1 MQLTLRQ
8 KAFFDK
14 LVDLYREAQRPV
26 HYSVLARGL
35 GVSRFSAY
43 DMLKLLEAK
52 GLVRS
57 EYVLDEREG
66 GPGRSSVVFA
76 PLLRAQEL
84 LSRLVTNPVEQSEWA
99 QTVAHILG
107 HLRQEQTPAG
117 PRDSGLLEE
126 LMAAIPKAM
135 SPLAYSAQTLTA
147 LLLPV
152 RNRLAS
158 LDRDL
163 TTILNLDDDAPSPAV
178 GWSCWQASRLALRSP
193 IPPAGWDATFRRGW
207 PSTPGSARATL
218 PAWTSNAA
226 RCWASSCAKCW
237 PIWNRSR
244 RWRAARSGRAPA
256 PRRPDARPLFVGFF
270 GFFAPPITEE
280 EESCPGSP

>member
-1 MQLTLRQ
+1 MELTLRQ

-14 LVDLYREAQRPV
+14 LVDLYREAHRPI
-26 HYSVLARGL
+26 HYTVLARGL

-52 GLVRS
+52 GLVRA
-57 EYVLDEREG
+57 EYVLDAREG

-84 LSRLVTNPVEQSEWA
+84 LSRLVTNPAEQGEWT

-107 HLRQEQTPAG
+107 HLRQEQSPAG

-152 RNRLAS
+152 RNRLES
-158 LDRDL
+158 LDHDL
-163 TTILNLDDDAPSPAV
+163 TTILNLDEEGAEAGGGLELLAGFALGASLTDTTSRLGRDIS
-178 GWSCWQASRLALRSP
+178 SRLAQYSRICQNHIARMDAERRQVLGQFVREVLANLEQKQNL
-193 IPPAGWDATFRRGW
+193 AGG
-207 PSTPGSARATL
+207 
-218 PAWTSNAA
+218 
-226 RCWASSCAKCW
+226 
-237 PIWNRSR
+237 
-244 RWRAARSGRAPA
+244 
-256 PRRPDARPLFVGFF
+256 
-270 GFFAPPITEE
+270 
-280 EESCPGSP
+280 

>member
-1 MQLTLRQ
+1 MELTLRQ
-8 KAFFDK
+8 KAFFDV

-26 HYSVLARGL
+26 HYSVLGQRL

-52 GLVRS
+52 GLVRA

-76 PLLRAQEL
+76 PLLKAQEL
-84 LSRLVTNPVEQSEWA
+84 LCRLVTNPVEQGEWS

-107 HLRQEQTPAG
+107 HLRQEQNPPDA
-117 PRDSGLLEE
+117 RDSSLLEE
-126 LMAAIPKAM
+126 LLAAIPKAM

-152 RNRLAS
+152 RNRLES

-163 TTILNLDDDAPSPAV
+163 ATILNLDEEGAESGGGLELLAGFALGASLSDTTSRLGRDIS
-178 GWSCWQASRLALRSP
+178 SRLAHYSRTCQNH
-193 IPPAGWDATFRRGW
+193 IARMDAERRQVLGQ
-207 PSTPGSARATL
+207 
-218 PAWTSNAA
+218 
-226 RCWASSCAKCW
+226 
-237 PIWNRSR
+237 
-244 RWRAARSGRAPA
+244 
-256 PRRPDARPLFVGFF
+256 FVREVLANLGPNEHL
-270 GFFAPPITEE
+270 AN
-280 EESCPGSP
+280 S